1 MDNHI
6 HYTPQ
11 ALNDL
16 EEIWTYISDELCNPS
31 AARHT
36 IDGILK
42 AVERLK
48 VFSGAG
54 AVLSFSDGINSG
66 YRFVRYGN
74 YPAFYRVIES
84 DVFVDRI
91 IYGKRDNMS
100 ILLD

>member
-11 ALNDL
+11 AIDDL
-16 EEIWTYISDELCNPS
+16 EEIWAYISDELSNPS
-31 AARHT
+31 AARNT

-54 AVLSFSDGINSG
+54 AVLTFSDGINSG

-74 YPAFYRVIES
+74 YLAFYRVIDS

-91 IYGKRDNMS
+91 IYGKRDYMS
-100 ILLD
+100 ILFD

>member
-11 ALNDL
+11 AMDDL
-16 EEIWTYISDELCNPS
+16 EEIWTYISDELSNPS
-31 AARHT
+31 AARNT

-54 AVLSFSDGINSG
+54 AVLTFSDGINSG
-66 YRFVRYGN
+66 YRFVKYGN
-74 YPAFYRVIES
+74 YLAFYRVIES

-91 IYGKRDNMS
+91 IYGKRDYMS
-100 ILLD
+100 VLFD

>member
-11 ALNDL
+11 AMDDL
-16 EEIWTYISDELCNPS
+16 EEIWAYISDELSNPS
-31 AARHT
+31 AARNT

-54 AVLSFSDGINSG
+54 AVLTFSDGINSG

-74 YPAFYRVIES
+74 YLAFYRVIES

-91 IYGKRDNMS
+91 IYGKRDYMS
-100 ILLD
+100 VLFD

>member
-11 ALNDL
+11 AMDDL
-16 EEIWTYISDELCNPS
+16 EEIWTYISDELSNPS
-31 AARHT
+31 AARNT

-54 AVLSFSDGINSG
+54 ALLCFPNGINSG
-66 YRFVRYGN
+66 YRFVMYGN
-74 YPAFYRVIES
+74 YLAFYRVIES
-84 DVFVDRI
+84 DVYVDRI
-91 IYGKRDNMS
+91 IYGKRDYMS
-100 ILLD
+100 ILFD

>member
-11 ALNDL
+11 AMDDL
-16 EEIWTYISDELCNPS
+16 EEIWAYISDELSNPS
-31 AARHT
+31 AARNT

-54 AVLSFSDGINSG
+54 AVLTFSDGINSG

-74 YPAFYRVIES
+74 YLAFYRVIDS

-91 IYGKRDNMS
+91 IYGKRDYMS
-100 ILLD
+100 ILFD

>member
-11 ALNDL
+11 AMDDL
-16 EEIWTYISDELCNPS
+16 EEIWTYISDELSNPS
-31 AARHT
+31 AARNT

-54 AVLSFSDGINSG
+54 AVLTFSDGINSG
-66 YRFVRYGN
+66 YRFVRHGN
-74 YPAFYRVIES
+74 YLAFYRVIES
-84 DVFVDRI
+84 DVYVDRI
-91 IYGKRDNMS
+91 IYGKRDYMS
-100 ILLD
+100 ILFD